1 MLAARDEAGGGT
13 GSARRRRERR
23 LRVYLRYARMSV
35 AMALAESQHR
45 SAQRQRK
52 VRAREEDR
60 EVQCTA
66 AFRATDP
73 PPEPELFDFFE
84 EPGGVRP
91 VLLIEP
97 QGAHARVERHTG
109 VGYELVQALDVPVL
123 HMMEV
128 ADEVNDRATLQLF
141 RDLANLPGAP
151 LGIQQRTPEHASS
164 FGVQL
169 VPQERAQQRVP
180 EQVSSSGIQLV
191 PQERV
196 QQGSVE
202 SVSSSWDQLVPQ
214 EREQQ
219 RSVEQVADVPAPL
232 RWELLRRSEQGG
244 GVHGMVVVSL
254 QGWLQA
260 DSNVPAVPAREV
272 PVRLGVHVRS
282 SCERTA
288 PTGA

>member
-1 MLAARDEAGGGT
+1 
-13 GSARRRRERR
+13 
-23 LRVYLRYARMSV
+23 MSV
-35 AMALAESQHR
+35 TMALPESQHR
-45 SAQRQRK
+45 SVQRQRK

-60 EVQCTA
+60 EVHYTA
-66 AFRATDP
+66 EFRATDP
-73 PPEPELFDFFE
+73 PPEPELFDLFE
-84 EPGGVRP
+84 EPSGVWP

-97 QGAHARVERHTG
+97 QEAHARVKRHTG

-128 ADEVNDRATLQLF
+128 SDEVNDRATLQLL
-141 RDLANLPGAP
+141 RCLVNLPERVSERIGDTAP
-151 LGIQQRTPEHASS
+151 GVSFGIQQRTPEQASS
-164 FGVQL
+164 FDVQL

-202 SVSSSWDQLVPQ
+202 SVSSSGVQLVLQ

-219 RSVEQVADVPAPL
+219 RSVQQVGDVPASL
-232 RWELLRRSEQGG
+232 RRELLRRSEQVG
-244 GVHGMVVVSL
+244 GVHGMVPVSL

-260 DSNVPAVPAREV
+260 DANVPAVTAREL
-272 PVRLGVHVRS
+272 PVRMDVHVRS